1 MFHPLSLFVGLRYV
15 RARTRKFFVSFITWA
30 SLAGVCV
37 GVAALIVILSVM
49 NGLEN
54 ELRDQLVS
62 LSAHARVV
70 ARADDSTTVSGTA
83 AGNPQ
88 STAPSDADW
97 QAVERVVRAGEG
109 VEGVARYVE
118 MQGLAVRTPEMLPIV
133 LRGIDPKAES
143 SITDIA
149 RSVTQGRLSDLVQ
162 GSDRV
167 IVGEVIAERLGLAV
181 GDTLTVLIPA
191 VTADGAPAPRLR
203 ELTVAGVFEIGR
215 AEHDGTLVFANID
228 DVRALTPG
236 GGAGEGLRI
245 RFRDAL
251 SAPALAAKLRP
262 RLPARF
268 ELFDWTQDNANY
280 FRAVRIEK
288 TMMSLILMMIVG
300 VAAFNTVSMLVM
312 VVTDKR
318 TDIAILRTL
327 GTSQRRIMGVFMTQG
342 LVIGW
347 LGVALGLTVGL
358 SVALHIDTIVP
369 FLEQTFHFQIF
380 DSDVY
385 YMTQIP
391 SDVRWPNIAVIS
403 ICALLLTGLATVYP
417 AIRASRTAPAE
428 ALRYE

>member
-1 MFHPLSLFVGLRYV
+1 MFHPLPLFVGLRYV

-54 ELRDQLVS
+54 ELRTQLVA

-70 ARADDSTTVSGTA
+70 PRVADSRTETEQGAPPS
-83 AGNPQ
+83 Q
-88 STAPSDADW
+88 SDW
-97 QAVERVVRAGEG
+97 QTVQRIVGAAEG
-109 VEGVARYVE
+109 VKGVARYVE
-118 MQGLAVRTPEMLPIV
+118 IQGLAVRTPEMLPII
-133 LRGIDPKAES
+133 LRGIDPKAETS
-143 SITDIA
+143 VTDVA
-149 RSVTQGRLSDLVQ
+149 RSVVRGKLTDLVA

-167 IVGEVIAERLGLAV
+167 IVGQVIAERLGLDV
-181 GDTLTVLIPA
+181 GDSLTMLIPA
-191 VTADGAPAPRLR
+191 VSAEGAPSPRLR
-203 ELTVAGVFEIGR
+203 ELTVAGVFEVGR
-215 AEHDGTLVFANID
+215 AEQGTLLFANID

-262 RLPARF
+262 SLPSSF

-280 FRAVRIEK
+280 FRAVKIEK
-288 TMMSLILMMIVG
+288 TMMSLILLMIVA
-300 VAAFNTVSMLVM
+300 VAAFNIVSMLVM

-318 TDIAILRTL
+318 TDIAILRTF
-327 GTSQRRIMGVFMTQG
+327 GTSPRRIMGVFMTQG

-358 SVALHIDTIVP
+358 GVALHIDTIVP

-385 YMTQIP
+385 DMPTIP
-391 SDVRWPNIAVIS
+391 SDVRWPNIVAIS
-403 ICALLLTGLATVYP
+403 VGALLLTGSATIYP

>member
-1 MFHPLSLFVGLRYV
+1 MFQPLSLFVGLRYV

-54 ELRDQLVS
+54 ELRTQLVS

-70 ARADDSTTVSGTA
+70 PSAADSRTA
-83 AGNPQ
+83 IEQAA
-88 STAPSDADW
+88 APSDSDW
-97 QAVERVVRAGEG
+97 QTVQRIAGAADGVV
-109 VEGVARYVE
+109 GVARYVE
-118 MQGLAVRTPEMLPIV
+118 IQGLAVRNPEMLPVV
-133 LRGIDPKAES
+133 LRGIDPKAEAS
-143 SITDIA
+143 VTDVA
-149 RSVTQGRLSDLVQ
+149 RSVVRGKLADLAT

-167 IVGEVIAERLGLAV
+167 IVGEVIAERLGLDV
-181 GDTLTVLIPA
+181 GDSLTVLVPA
-191 VTADGAPAPRLR
+191 VSADGAPSPRLR
-203 ELTVAGVFEIGR
+203 EFTVAGIYEVGR
-215 AEHDGTLVFANID
+215 AEQGTLLFANIA

-262 RLPARF
+262 NLPSGF

-280 FRAVRIEK
+280 FRAVKIEK
-288 TMMSLILMMIVG
+288 TMMSLILLMIVA
-300 VAAFNTVSMLVM
+300 VAAFNIVSMLVM

-318 TDIAILRTL
+318 TDIAILRTF
-327 GTSQRRIMGVFMTQG
+327 GTSPRRIMGVFMTQG

-358 SVALHIDTIVP
+358 SVALNIDTIVP

-380 DSDVY
+380 DADVY
-385 YMTQIP
+385 DMPNIP
-391 SDVRWPNIAVIS
+391 SDVRWPNVIVIS
-403 ICALLLTGLATVYP
+403 ISALLLTGAATIYP

>member
-1 MFHPLSLFVGLRYV
+1 MFQPLSLFVGLRYV

-54 ELRDQLVS
+54 ELRTQLVS
-62 LSAHARVV
+62 LSGHARVV
-70 ARADDSTTVSGTA
+70 PSVADSRTETEQG
-83 AGNPQ
+83 P
-88 STAPSDADW
+88 APSDSDW
-97 QAVERVVRAGEG
+97 QAVQRIVGAAEG
-109 VEGVARYVE
+109 VKGVARYVE
-118 MQGLAVRTPEMLPIV
+118 IQGLAVRTPEMLPIV
-133 LRGIDPKAES
+133 LRGIDSKAETTV
-143 SITDIA
+143 TDAA
-149 RSVTQGRLSDLVQ
+149 RSVVRGKLTDLVP

-167 IVGEVIAERLGLAV
+167 IVSEVIAERLGLDT
-181 GDTLTVLIPA
+181 GDSLTVLIPA
-191 VTADGAPAPRLR
+191 VSADGAPSPRLR
-203 ELTVAGVFEIGR
+203 EFTVAGIFEVGR
-215 AEHDGTLVFANID
+215 AEQGTLLFANID

-245 RFRDAL
+245 RFSDAL
-251 SAPALAAKLRP
+251 SAPALAARLRP
-262 RLPARF
+262 RLPAGF
-268 ELFDWTQDNANY
+268 ELFDWTQDNASY

-288 TMMSLILMMIVG
+288 TMMSLILLMIVA
-300 VAAFNTVSMLVM
+300 VAAFNIVSMLVM

-318 TDIAILRTL
+318 TDIAILRTF
-327 GTSQRRIMGVFMTQG
+327 GTSPRRIMGVFMTQG

-347 LGVALGLTVGL
+347 LGVALGLIVGL

-380 DSDVY
+380 DADVY
-385 YMTQIP
+385 DMPNIP
-391 SDVRWPNIAVIS
+391 SDVRWPNVVLIS
-403 ICALLLTGLATVYP
+403 VCALLLTGAATIYP

>member
-30 SLAGVCV
+30 SLVGVCV

-54 ELRDQLVS
+54 ELRNQVVS

-70 ARADDSTTVSGTA
+70 PRTADSSTETEQG
-83 AGNPQ
+83 
-88 STAPSDADW
+88 APPSEADW
-97 QAVERVVRAGEG
+97 QTVQRIVAAGEG

-118 MQGLAVRTPEMLPIV
+118 IQGLAVRTPEMLPII
-133 LRGIDPKAES
+133 LRGIEPKAE
-143 SITDIA
+143 T
-149 RSVTQGRLSDLVQ
+149 SVTDVARTVVRGKLTDLVA

-167 IVGEVIAERLGLAV
+167 IVGDVIAQRLGLDV
-181 GDTLTVLIPA
+181 GDSLTVLIPA
-191 VTADGAPAPRLR
+191 VSADGAPAPRLR
-203 ELTVAGVFEIGR
+203 ELTVAGVFEVGR

-236 GGAGEGLRI
+236 GGTGEGLRI

-251 SAPALAAKLRP
+251 SAPALSARLRP
-262 RLPARF
+262 NLPSGF

-300 VAAFNTVSMLVM
+300 VAAFNIVSMLVM

-318 TDIAILRTL
+318 TDIAILRTF
-327 GTSQRRIMGVFMTQG
+327 GASPRRIMGVFMTQG

-358 SVALHIDTIVP
+358 GVALNIDTIVP

-380 DSDVY
+380 DADVY

-391 SDVRWPNIAVIS
+391 SDVRWSNIVVIS
-403 ICALLLTGLATVYP
+403 VCALLLTGVATLYP

>member
-1 MFHPLSLFVGLRYV
+1 MFQPLPVFVGLRYV
-15 RARTRKFFVSFITWA
+15 RARTHKFFVSFITWA
-30 SLAGVCV
+30 SVAGVCV

-70 ARADDSTTVSGTA
+70 ARATQDTQA
-83 AGNPQ
+83 AP
-88 STAPSDADW
+88 TDVEW
-97 QAVERVVRAGEG
+97 QQVQQRLQGGEG
-109 VEGVARYVE
+109 VVAVARYVE
-118 MQGLAVRTPEMLPIV
+118 IQALAVRTPEMLPIV
-133 LRGIDPKAES
+133 LRGIDPNRES
-143 SITDIA
+143 AVSDLA
-149 RSVTQGRLSDLVQ
+149 RSVTQGRLSDLTP
-162 GSDRV
+162 GSERV
-167 IVGEVIAERLGLAV
+167 IVGEVIAEHLGLVV
-181 GDTLTVLIPA
+181 GDSLTVLVPA
-191 VTADGAPAPRLR
+191 LSAQGAPAPRLR
-203 ELTVAGVFEIGR
+203 ELTVAGIFEIGR

-228 DVRALTPG
+228 DVRALSPG
-236 GGAGEGLRI
+236 GTGSDGLRI

-251 SAPALAAKLRP
+251 AAPALAQKLRGL
-262 RLPARF
+262 LPAQF

-288 TMMSLILMMIVG
+288 MMMSLILMMIVA
-300 VAAFNTVSMLVM
+300 VATFNIVSMLVM

-327 GTSQRRIMGVFMTQG
+327 GISPRGILSVFLTQG

-347 LGVALGLTVGL
+347 LGVALGVALGL
-358 SVALHIDTIVP
+358 GVALHVDTIVP

-385 YMTQIP
+385 YMTRIP
-391 SDVRWPNIAVIS
+391 SDVRWPNIALIS
-403 ICALLLTGLATVYP
+403 VCGLLLTGTATLYP